1 MNKEEKSNIYDDT
14 TYTESNRN
22 NNRIIWEVMHTLWHI
37 RDVKINLHMVSTRLP
52 PRIFIT
58 KVFSITSII
67 FENTFYCYTITI
79 LHQSDKK
86 FHNSYI
92 MVCIF
97 RVFVIVSILLWLFP
111 NNVILNSLLIRKFR
125 NSKCHFEDC
134 FSFNVKTIKDQ
145 HFIHCS

>member
-1 MNKEEKSNIYDDT
+1 MIFHQRRNSYWNLIHLFYINITFHCVKYCWTREKKYPEKKGHDRQVWKEGMSKEEKSNIYDDT
-14 TYTESNRN
+14 KYTESNRN

-67 FENTFYCYTITI
+67 FGNTFYCYTITI

-86 FHNSYI
+86 
-92 MVCIF
+92 
-97 RVFVIVSILLWLFP
+97 
-111 NNVILNSLLIRKFR
+111 KF
-125 NSKCHFEDC
+125 
-134 FSFNVKTIKDQ
+134 TID
-145 HFIHCS
+145 IS

>member
-1 MNKEEKSNIYDDT
+1 MSKEEKSNIYDDT

-67 FENTFYCYTITI
+67 FENTFYCYTITF
-79 LHQSDKK
+79 LHQSNEILSQ
-86 FHNSYI
+86 FIYRST
-92 MVCIF
+92 
-97 RVFVIVSILLWLFP
+97 LLWLFP

-125 NSKCHFEDC
+125 NLKCHFEDC